1 MGLYDAVD
9 RGGADRKKEKTL
21 RRPLLIAAAV
31 FAAVIALGVWACR
44 YQLQYRAC
52 FSALTDATRHAR
64 STGAFTVTVDGAAVS
79 ADADDLSDLL
89 RLINM
94 AGAGRTGPHHHRLWR
109 RHHAGHL
116 AGAAGKPRQ
125 RLDGRPLL
133 PLHVPLRQDLRLRHR
148 PDPHDPP
155 HPPVLIGS
163 VKAAPSDGRGCS
175 LSGNALGKSYFSVSL
190 AARFLPYT
198 QQATT

>member
-9 RGGADRKKEKTL
+9 RGGAAPKKEKTL

-44 YQLQYRAC
+44 YHSSTAPA
-52 FSALTDATRHAR
+52 SPPSPTPPATPA

-79 ADADDLSDLL
+79 ADADDLAICCASS
-89 RLINM
+89 I
-94 AGAGRTGPHHHRLWR
+94 
-109 RHHAGHL
+109 L
-116 AGAAGKPRQ
+116 AGAQPAPGRLPTDPPLITIDYGDGTTLDIWQVPLKPRQ

-133 PLHVPLRQDLRLRHR
+133 PLHLPRRKDLRLRYR

-155 HPPVLIGS
+155 HPPVLIDS
-163 VKAAPSDGRGCS
+163 
-175 LSGNALGKSYFSVSL
+175 
-190 AARFLPYT
+190 
-198 QQATT
+198 QQT

>member
-9 RGGADRKKEKTL
+9 RGGSGHKKEKTL
-21 RRPLLIAAAV
+21 SKPLLIVAAV

-44 YQLQYRAC
+44 YQIQYRAC

-94 AGAGRTGPHHHRLWR
+94 AGAGRTGEAPADPPLITIDY
-109 RHHAGHL
+109 GD
-116 AGAAGKPRQ
+116 GTT
-125 RLDGRPLL
+125 LDIWQ
-133 PLHVPLRQDLRLRHR
+133 VPLENPANDWTDGPFFHCTFPGGRTYGYDTDQIPMTRLIR
-148 PDPHDPP
+148 
-155 HPPVLIGS
+155 L
-163 VKAAPSDGRGCS
+163 
-175 LSGNALGKSYFSVSL
+175 FS
-190 AARFLPYT
+190 
-198 QQATT
+198 